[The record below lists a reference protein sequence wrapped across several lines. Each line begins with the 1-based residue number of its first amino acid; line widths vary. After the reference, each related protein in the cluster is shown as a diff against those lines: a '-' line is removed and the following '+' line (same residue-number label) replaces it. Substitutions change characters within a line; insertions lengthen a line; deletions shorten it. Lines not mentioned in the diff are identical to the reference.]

1 MLASSRQQRGRSN
14 PPPVW
19 VTTSPL
25 PDGGWSDP
33 YSVTL
38 VATGAA
44 LPIVYT
50 IQSGTVTPGLSL
62 ATFTGILSGIPQ
74 PDPNAPVWTTAAGS
88 LGTVNQGATFS
99 SLLVAPSASLFTVSS
114 GVMPWGLVMNV
125 ATGAISGTASV
136 IGGPEDSPGAPPTW
150 TTAAGSLGTVR
161 TTYNGI
167 NDPVSISLSA
177 TGGTIYTVAAGGLPW
192 GVTMNR
198 DTGALTGFALFVGND
213 GTWEPDTVVTWSAP
227 TSTNLGTFARGA
239 SVGTITQT
247 NTLPGGW
254 VYVSAGVM
262 PWGLTMAR
270 SGGAITGTIS
280 NENAPGAYNF
290 TVACASNAGFAFGQ
304 RTYSITITDPPIV
317 MSAFDDGTNF
327 SDGTGWV

>member
-44 LPIVYT
+44 LPIGYT

-62 ATFTGILSGIPQ
+62 ATFTGILSGVPQ

-88 LGTVNQGATFS
+88 LGTVNQGDAFS
-99 SLLVAPSASLFTVSS
+99 STLIAPSAADFLIS
-114 GVMPWGLVMNV
+114 GGILPWGLVMNV

-161 TTYNGI
+161 NSYNGAS
-167 NDPVSISLSA
+167 DPVSISLSA
-177 TGGTIYTVAAGGLPW
+177 TDGTIYTVVSGGLPW

-213 GTWEPDTVVTWSAP
+213 GVWEPVTVVTWSAP
-227 TSTNLGTFARGA
+227 VSSDLGSFARGA
-239 SVGTITQT
+239 SVGPIAQT
-247 NTLPGGW
+247 ASP
-254 VYVSAGVM
+254 AGVFQVVGGIL
-262 PWGLTMAR
+262 PWGLTLDR
-270 SGGAITGTIS
+270 DTGAISGTVGP
-280 NENAPGAYNF
+280 ENAPGVYAF
-290 TVACASNAGFAFGQ
+290 TIGCATLTGEAVGQ
-304 RTYSITITDPPIV
+304 RTYTITITDPPIV